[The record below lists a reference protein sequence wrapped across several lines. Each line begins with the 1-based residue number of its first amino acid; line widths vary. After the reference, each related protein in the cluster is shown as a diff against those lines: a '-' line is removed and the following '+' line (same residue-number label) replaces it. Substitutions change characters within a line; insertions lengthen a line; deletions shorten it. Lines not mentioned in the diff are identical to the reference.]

1 MSNPHRSRRQF
12 TTEQKVA
19 LMRRHLVDK
28 EPVSKICEDEKIQ
41 PSLFYQWLRQA
52 FDNLGAA
59 LGPPVST
66 EPSKREKELVSKTKE
81 LEAKL
86 VKKDHVIAEVTAEL
100 VSVKKE
106 LGEP

>member
-1 MSNPHRSRRQF
+1 MSNSNRSRRQF

-28 EPVSKICEDEKIQ
+28 EPVSKICEEAQLQ

-59 LGPPVST
+59 LGPPVSN
-66 EPSKREKELVSKTKE
+66 EPNKREKELVARTKE

>member
-1 MSNPHRSRRQF
+1 MSNSKRSRRNF

-28 EPVSKICEDEKIQ
+28 EPVSKICEEEKLQ

-52 FDNLGAA
+52 FDNLAGALA
-59 LGPPVST
+59 P
-66 EPSKREKELVSKTKE
+66 EAADEASKREKEQAARIRE
-81 LEAKL
+81 LETKL
-86 VKKDHVIAEVTAEL
+86 VKKDNVIAEVTEEL
-100 VSVKKE
+100 VRTKKE